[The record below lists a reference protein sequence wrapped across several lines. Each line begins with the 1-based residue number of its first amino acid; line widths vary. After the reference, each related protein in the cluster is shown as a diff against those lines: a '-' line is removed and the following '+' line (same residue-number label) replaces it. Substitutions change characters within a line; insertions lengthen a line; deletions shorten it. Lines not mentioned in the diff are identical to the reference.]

1 LSPKGQKI
9 LKTRYKHLI
18 NELSVKKKSVDL
30 GVPKF
35 QMKQLTLPNNRNQ
48 GLSTFSQQSRSVKI
62 DKKMKKKSKNEI
74 QISEG
79 GSIAGELAKA
89 QVTRLGSADSKKKI

>member
-1 LSPKGQKI
+1 
-9 LKTRYKHLI
+9 
-18 NELSVKKKSVDL
+18 
-30 GVPKF
+30 
-35 QMKQLTLPNNRNQ
+35 
-48 GLSTFSQQSRSVKI
+48 
-62 DKKMKKKSKNEI
+62 MKKKSKNEI